1 MHPRGAVSLI
11 DSWVIGFGWGI
22 LRLLPQLFYVHDLGY
37 LINLKKLESG
47 GNKFG
52 TLVVILVE

>member
-1 MHPRGAVSLI
+1 MHPQGAAFLM
-11 DSWVIGFGWGI
+11 DSRIIGLGRCAV
-22 LRLLPQLFYVHDLGY
+22 RLLPQLFYVHDLGY

-52 TLVVILVE
+52 TLAVILVE